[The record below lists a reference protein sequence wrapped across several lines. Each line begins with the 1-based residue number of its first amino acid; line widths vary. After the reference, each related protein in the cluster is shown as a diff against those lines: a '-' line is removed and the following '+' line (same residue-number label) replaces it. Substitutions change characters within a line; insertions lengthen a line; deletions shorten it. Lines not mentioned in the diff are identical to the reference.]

1 MPILITQ
8 SHCQI
13 KWNAEVTCNE
23 VLVVK
28 VSVVSFREDVEV
40 LCHRDQT
47 AKEEGHIGATDSKGR
62 SVGHRIVGSPL
73 GLARL
78 HEENVGTRIESQ

>member
-8 SHCQI
+8 NHGQI
-13 KWNAEVTCNE
+13 KWNAEVTRYE
-23 VLVVK
+23 LLVVR

-47 AKEEGHIGATDSKGR
+47 AKEEGHIGAQIPKGA
-62 SVGHRIVGSPL
+62 V
-73 GLARL
+73 
-78 HEENVGTRIESQ
+78 